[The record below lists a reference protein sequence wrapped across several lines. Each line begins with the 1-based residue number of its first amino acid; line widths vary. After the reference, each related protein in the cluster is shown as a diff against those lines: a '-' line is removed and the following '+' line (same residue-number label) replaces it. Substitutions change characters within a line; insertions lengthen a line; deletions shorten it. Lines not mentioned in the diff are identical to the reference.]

1 MSCKHLDEFVL
12 DAAGIEAYKAVHANL
27 ISPWTPA
34 GLERKSRASI
44 CMFNAGSTS
53 KNSSCS
59 GRSASRLHACLHCI
73 HVACISSNSGHHS
86 RSHSSQG
93 LNHRDVHS
101 RENEHP
107 LSVELN
113 HGNVYCSDA
122 ICNDYVYHPALEEI
136 SEKHFRRSSRR
147 LSINGSVRFT
157 PWRPRKEETAL
168 LRKHRKRKGYT
179 SSNYNKS
186 VSTVGLRGLINL
198 GNTCFMSCIVQTLVH
213 TPLLRDYFLSD
224 RHLCLFDSSGNN
236 SGNGGDS
243 TEKQCI
249 VCEMSRLFQV
259 KSCLFII

>member
-1 MSCKHLDEFVL
+1 MINTYYKRRYYNISVMSCKHLDEFVL

-73 HVACISSNSGHHS
+73 HVACISSNSSYHS
-86 RSHSSQG
+86 RSHSNQA

-113 HGNVYCSDA
+113 HGNVYCSG
-122 ICNDYVYHPALEEI
+122 
-136 SEKHFRRSSRR
+136 RSIR
-147 LSINGSVRFT
+147 I
-157 PWRPRKEETAL
+157 
-168 LRKHRKRKGYT
+168 
-179 SSNYNKS
+179 
-186 VSTVGLRGLINL
+186 
-198 GNTCFMSCIVQTLVH
+198 
-213 TPLLRDYFLSD
+213 
-224 RHLCLFDSSGNN
+224 
-236 SGNGGDS
+236 
-243 TEKQCI
+243 
-249 VCEMSRLFQV
+249 
-259 KSCLFII
+259 

>member
-113 HGNVYCSDA
+113 HGNVYCSGKSIHIY
-122 ICNDYVYHPALEEI
+122 ICLP
-136 SEKHFRRSSRR
+136 S
-147 LSINGSVRFT
+147 LSV
-157 PWRPRKEETAL
+157 TAL
-168 LRKHRKRKGYT
+168 SHI
-179 SSNYNKS
+179 S
-186 VSTVGLRGLINL
+186 I
-198 GNTCFMSCIVQTLVH
+198 LV
-213 TPLLRDYFLSD
+213 
-224 RHLCLFDSSGNN
+224 LFS
-236 SGNGGDS
+236 
-243 TEKQCI
+243 
-249 VCEMSRLFQV
+249 
-259 KSCLFII
+259 

>member
-73 HVACISSNSGHHS
+73 HVACISSNSGYHS
-86 RSHSSQG
+86 RSHSNQA

-113 HGNVYCSDA
+113 HGNVYCS
-122 ICNDYVYHPALEEI
+122 
-136 SEKHFRRSSRR
+136 
-147 LSINGSVRFT
+147 G
-157 PWRPRKEETAL
+157 
-168 LRKHRKRKGYT
+168 
-179 SSNYNKS
+179 KS
-186 VSTVGLRGLINL
+186 VHIYICIQSTYYLWPHYLIL
-198 GNTCFMSCIVQTLVH
+198 AYWFFFHRCYLQW
-213 TPLLRDYFLSD
+213 
-224 RHLCLFDSSGNN
+224 LCVSSGPGRNFRKTL
-236 SGNGGDS
+236 SP
-243 TEKQCI
+243 
-249 VCEMSRLFQV
+249 
-259 KSCLFII
+259 FIKAFIN